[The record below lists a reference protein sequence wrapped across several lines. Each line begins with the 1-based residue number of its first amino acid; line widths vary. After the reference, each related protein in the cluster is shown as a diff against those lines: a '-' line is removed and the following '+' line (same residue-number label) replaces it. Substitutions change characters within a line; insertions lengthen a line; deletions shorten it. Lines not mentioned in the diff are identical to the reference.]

1 MSTTSVSLSSLK
13 PRLSTLAVVFV
24 AILGIAGLTVL
35 IGKGEIRLAV
45 AGTVMGTL
53 VAMALYDLRVAVL
66 GCITYLVFLADLRR
80 LIIYTDAWSSTD
92 PLLLIGPAFVILLFL
107 YLLARGELPFD
118 TPLALCVIVL
128 MGIMGAQIFNPKQGG
143 LIVGVAGVI
152 FTMTPLF
159 WFWIGR
165 AFGTERFLDVLIF
178 RLLLGLG
185 LLSIAFGL
193 FQVFYGYLPYQ
204 IAWFK
209 VGGYG
214 SLGSIED
221 GLAPISFFASGTEH
235 GAFGI
240 ITGIILLTLGLK
252 KSRAALLLLPIV
264 LVATLLTGSRGPV
277 AKFVLVGCGLWA
289 IRGPTLKSWT
299 VRGISILALAS
310 LGLYA
315 GLSYVTT
322 STVSN
327 PVVQSRLDR
336 QADEFVRGDGAAGN
350 QTSTALHFKMLIHG
364 YQVALREPLG
374 RGLGA
379 TSLAAKLGNQAAS
392 GESTE
397 TDLGNS
403 FLALGIPGGLVY
415 HLLVVLIVV
424 TGFRLWY
431 YTRSRYSMVILGILG
446 VTVFTWLGG
455 GAYAVAPIIWV
466 CVGALDRQYRDRV
479 VDTS

>member
-1 MSTTSVSLSSLK
+1 MSVTSVSLSSLK
-13 PRLSTLAVVFV
+13 PRTSTVFLIFV
-24 AILGIAGLTVL
+24 AVLGTAGLTAL
-35 IGKGEIRLAV
+35 IGQGEIRLAV
-45 AGTVMGTL
+45 AATVLVTL
-53 VAMALYDLRVAVL
+53 IAMALYDLRIAVL
-66 GCITYLVFLADLRR
+66 GCLTYLVFLADLRR
-80 LIIYTDAWSSTD
+80 VLIYTDAWTSTD
-92 PLLLIGPAFVILLFL
+92 PLLLIGPTFAILLFF
-107 YLLARGELPFD
+107 YLLARGRLPFD

-165 AFGTERFLDVLIF
+165 AFGTERFLDILIF
-178 RLLLGLG
+178 RLLLALG
-185 LLSIAFGL
+185 LLSVAFGL
-193 FQVFYGYLPYQ
+193 YQVFYGYLPYQ

-214 SLGSIED
+214 SLGSIQD

-252 KSRAALLLLPIV
+252 KNRGALLLLPII

-277 AKFVLVGCGLWA
+277 AKFVLVASCLWA
-289 IRGPTLKSWT
+289 IQGPTVKSWT
-299 VRGISILALAS
+299 VRGVLILVLAG
-310 LGLYA
+310 LGLYG
-315 GLSYVTT
+315 GLSYVT
-322 STVSN
+322 SAGVSN
-327 PVVQSRLDR
+327 PVVQNRLNR
-336 QADEFVRGDGAAGN
+336 QADEFVRGDGAGN
-350 QTSTALHFKMLIHG
+350 QASTQLHFNMLLHG
-364 YQVALREPLG
+364 YRVAMQEPLG

-379 TSLAAKLGNQAAS
+379 TSLAAKLGGRGAS

-424 TGFRLWY
+424 TGLRLWF
-431 YTRSRYSMVILGILG
+431 YTRSRYSMAILGILG

-455 GAYAVAPIIWV
+455 GQYAVAPIVWI
-466 CVGALDRQYRDRV
+466 CVGALDRLYRHRIGE
-479 VDTS
+479 TS